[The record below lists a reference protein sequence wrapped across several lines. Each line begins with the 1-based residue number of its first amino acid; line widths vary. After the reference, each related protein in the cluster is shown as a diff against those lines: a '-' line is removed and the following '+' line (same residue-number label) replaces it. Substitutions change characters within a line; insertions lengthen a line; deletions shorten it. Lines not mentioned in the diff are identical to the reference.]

1 MEEKYMNIADQ
12 LVNIQEL
19 PVDIQDVIISRIK
32 QQNDTLAEIDLR

>member
-32 QQNDTLAEIDLR
+32 Q

>member
-1 MEEKYMNIADQ
+1 MNIADQ